1 MAFFKIALTFTIV
14 DASIYKS
21 DWKLQEWVVKHENKN
36 RTKVFL
42 VQNSIDMKRVYE
54 YIFYH
59 QSQELI

>member
-1 MAFFKIALTFTIV
+1 MAFFKMALTFTV
-14 DASIYKS
+14 GDASIYKS

-36 RTKVFL
+36 RRKVFS